1 MGKGNIPYSKD
12 VVNSGPPSFQSGANP
27 FENEG
32 IQPHESAIPEDPGMK
47 ASNPCTPE
55 EMSKATPYRAPKAGS
70 GYTS

>member
-1 MGKGNIPYSKD
+1 MAKGNVPYNRD
-12 VVNSGPPSFQSGANP
+12 VVNQGPPSFESGANP
-27 FENEG
+27 MENIG

-55 EMSKATPYRAPKAGS
+55 EMSKATPYKGSKGS